1 MIEYMT
7 PPVIANPDETDV
19 RLSHEQLWQ
28 ALMWKGEFAQLFV
41 APISECRVLERFD
54 DGFLREIVLQLPG
67 REKQRIHERL
77 FVEPMREIRFLRLS
91 GEVYGQIVNL
101 VDVSDDGEL
110 TLRFGFTFALVG
122 AEPGGEEE
130 REYERKFA
138 AGYIDAVNDTL
149 EAARNLVRTGEDPTQ
164 ALRSDAG

>member
-7 PPVIANPDETDV
+7 PPVIANPEGADV
-19 RLSHEQLWQ
+19 RLTHEQLWQ

-41 APISECRVLERFD
+41 APITECNVLERFD

-67 REKQRIHERL
+67 RDQQRIQERL
-77 FVEPMREIRFLRLS
+77 FLDPMRQITFLRLN
-91 GEVYGQIVNL
+91 GDVYGQITNNI
-101 VDVSDDGEL
+101 DVGDDGEL

-122 AEPGGEEE
+122 AEPGGAEE
-130 REYERKFA
+130 REYERTFA

-149 EAARNLVRTGEDPTQ
+149 EAARTFVRTGEDPTE
-164 ALRSDAG
+164 ALSSV